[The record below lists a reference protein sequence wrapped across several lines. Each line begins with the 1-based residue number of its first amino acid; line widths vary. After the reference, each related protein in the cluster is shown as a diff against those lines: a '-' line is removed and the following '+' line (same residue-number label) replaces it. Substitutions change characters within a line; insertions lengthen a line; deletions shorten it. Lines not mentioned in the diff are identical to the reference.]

1 MKTLFVV
8 EDEDKISQ
16 LLCTKL
22 AARGY
27 CAIPFGNGADAWH
40 ALGSVAPP
48 DLIISDVLMP
58 QMTGFEL
65 LERIRANDKLK
76 SIPLLLLT
84 SVSMEEDIVKGLEMG
99 ANDYVVKPFS
109 FAELAARIKKWI

>member
-8 EDEDKISQ
+8 EDEEKISQ

-22 AARGY
+22 AGRGY
-27 CAIPFGNGADAWH
+27 CAIPFLNGAEAWR
-40 ALGSVAPP
+40 ALNTVVRP

-65 LERIRANDKLK
+65 LERVRKSEKLK
-76 SIPLLLLT
+76 DIPVIMLT
-84 SVSMEEDIVKGLEMG
+84 SVSMEEDVVKGLDMG

-109 FAELAARIKKWI
+109 FAELASRIKKW